1 MKNGARHIIRRLR
14 ERRGALGRDGLA
26 AVEFA
31 LILPVLLLFLFGI
44 IQFGFL
50 FSVYNT
56 MVHAAREGARGM
68 AVEQLTES
76 EGKTLTEQR
85 LTAYGNLP
93 FTVTTKAPDPANPAD
108 LDVEVSVSVPLE
120 DAMLVDVLGLAESQ
134 TVSTQIVMRR
144 E

>member
-1 MKNGARHIIRRLR
+1 MTNGARRIIRRLR
-14 ERRGALGRDGLA
+14 TRRAALGRDGIA

-93 FTVTTKAPDPANPAD
+93 FTVTTKAPDPSNPAD
-108 LDVEVSVSVPLE
+108 LDVEVSVSVPLA
-120 DAMLVDVLGLAESQ
+120 DAMLVDMLGLAESQ

>member
-1 MKNGARHIIRRLR
+1 MTNGARRIIRRLR
-14 ERRGALGRDGLA
+14 TRRAALGRDGLA

-50 FSVYNT
+50 VSVYNT